1 MLANHPA
8 TASPRTTPLT
18 CRPPG
23 APAYYLGRPAHLWLA
38 AHRAG
43 RRFRRAGRN
52 AQFPA
57 V

>member
-8 TASPRTTPLT
+8 TASPRTVPLT

-43 RRFRRAGRN
+43 RRFRPAGRN